1 MSRTEQWDEAWQ
13 AAKKVAGR
21 LAVDDITPE
30 SIDVSMV
37 GGITVR
43 TTWADFLWAA
53 NGIFEDA
60 GLSVTEQVTT
70 ERRWRTITGR
80 VDGVRTTIGAS
91 MDLPTPFERIESV
104 TPLSALTDGAVR

>member
-1 MSRTEQWDEAWQ
+1 MSRTEQWEEAWQ

-37 GGITVR
+37 GGVTVR
-43 TTWADFLWAA
+43 TAWADFLWAA

-60 GLSVTEQVTT
+60 GLSVTERVTT
-70 ERRWRTITGR
+70 ERRWRAITGR
-80 VDGVRTTIGAS
+80 VDGVRTSIWAS
-91 MDLPTPFERIESV
+91 MNLPTRVERIERV
-104 TPLSALTDGAVR
+104 TPLSALTDGAVQ